1 MNAHSQSRRTF
12 IAGTAALL
20 AGCTHRTADPEVD
33 SELGAIRA
41 TLGREGRLGVAAL
54 DTATGRRIGF
64 DADSRYAMASTFKTP
79 LAAAVLTLADR
90 GAVSLDAQVRF
101 TTADLQSHAPVVRA
115 NLAKGSL
122 TLRQLCAASVEVSDN
137 SAANLLL
144 ARIGGPA
151 GVTAFMRR
159 AGDPVTRLDRIEPDL
174 NENIAGDPRDTTTP
188 AAMVDLMRALLVG
201 DVLAPPSP
209 ALLIGWMESSTT
221 GLERLRAGL
230 PTGWRA
236 GDKTGTGARGS
247 TNDIA
252 ITWPP
257 GRAPILIACY
267 QSGGDAQAAVRNAVH
282 EKVARVVAA
291 RLS

>member
-12 IAGTAALL
+12 IAGTVALL
-20 AGCTHRTADPEVD
+20 AGCTHGNAAPASDTEF
-33 SELGAIRA
+33 ETIRA
-41 TLGREGRLGVAAL
+41 TLGTGGRLGVAAL
-54 DTATGRRIGF
+54 DTATGRRLGF

-79 LAAAVLTLADR
+79 LAAAVLALADR
-90 GAVSLDAQVRF
+90 GALSLDAPVRF
-101 TTADLQSHAPVVRA
+101 TAADLQSHAPVVRA

-122 TLRQLCAASVEVSDN
+122 TIRQLCAASVEVSDN

-144 ARIGGPA
+144 ARIGGSA
-151 GVTAFMRR
+151 GLTAFMRR

-174 NENIAGDPRDTTTP
+174 NENTEGDPRDTTTP
-188 AAMVDLMRALLVG
+188 AAMVGLMRALLVG
-201 DVLAPPSP
+201 DVLAPGSR
-209 ALLIGWMESSTT
+209 ALLIGWMENSTT
-221 GLERLRAGL
+221 GRERLRAGL
-230 PTGWRA
+230 PTNWRA
-236 GDKTGTGARGS
+236 GDKTGTGSRGS

-252 ITWPP
+252 IAWPP

-267 QSGGDAQAAVRNAVH
+267 QSGGDAEAAVRNAVH